1 MKKSWRSVGSSGVR
15 QPRLR
20 QTLSGDDQEI
30 VIGLVNNMPGAAFH
44 MAERQ
49 FCDLLSEAADGIK
62 FRVRTFSAIA
72 PAPGTEQVARLQT
85 CGTPDELW
93 ASNLDALIVTGAE
106 PKAARLPD
114 EPIWPF
120 FTKLI
125 DWAEDNTI
133 STVWSCLAAHCAAY
147 HLDGVERRHRG
158 AKLFGLFACENL
170 QSHPIFDGM
179 PAEWVAPHSRFNDL
193 PEATLVARGYK
204 ILSRSAEAGADGFMK
219 QGKSL
224 HLFLQG
230 HPEYDADG
238 LSREYR
244 RDVKR
249 YLCGDSERYPE
260 IPVDYFSD
268 DVVAGLNAFRSK
280 ALENRGPDMYKQF
293 PPSAIVL
300 NPEAPWRLVAR
311 QFYRNWLAHLAARK
325 AVEAALPIHA
335 QDAAVIRG
343 IAEGGQPETSLKMT
357 P

>member
-1 MKKSWRSVGSSGVR
+1 MESSIAQR
-15 QPRLR
+15 PRLR
-20 QTLSGDDQEI
+20 HPLSREGEEI

-44 MAERQ
+44 LAERQ
-49 FCDLLSEAADGIK
+49 FCDLLTEAADGIK
-62 FRVRTFSAIA
+62 FRVRTFSAIER
-72 PAPGTEQVARLQT
+72 PATERVSRLET

-93 ASNLDALIVTGAE
+93 DSNLDALIVTGAE
-106 PKAARLPD
+106 PRAARLPD

-120 FTKLI
+120 FTKLV

-170 QSHPIFDGM
+170 ESHPIFGGL
-179 PAEWVAPHSRFNDL
+179 PSRWVAPHSRFNDL
-193 PEATLVARGYK
+193 PEASLVARGYK
-204 ILSRSAEAGADGFMK
+204 ILSRSAEAGADGFLK

-249 YLCGDSERYPE
+249 YLNGDSDRYPE
-260 IPVDYFSD
+260 VPADYFSD
-268 DVVAGLNAFRSK
+268 DVVAGLLAFQRK
-280 ALENRGPDMYKQF
+280 AMENRGPDMFKQF

-311 QFYRNWLAHLAARK
+311 QFYRNWLTHLAARK
-325 AVEAALPIHA
+325 AIEAVLPV
-335 QDAAVIRG
+335 QSAAVIPG
-343 IAEGGQPETSLKMT
+343 IAEGGQTETSLKMT